1 MQHPY
6 WYVGTLGIIAMEA
19 SYVPQIV
26 RLWRRGQAHDLSVFF
41 PGLNVLGR
49 LLAVVYATL
58 NHELVFGAGFLFGI
72 FIRGSLL
79 AQVVAL
85 KLRAREAE
93 RAEAA
98 ASVVPAAD
106 DSVPAFVGPTSSQ
119 EAA

>member
-1 MQHPY
+1 MQHPH

-49 LLAVVYATL
+49 LFAVIYATL

-85 KLRAREAE
+85 KVRARKAE
-93 RAEAA
+93 KAAEATA
-98 ASVVPAAD
+98 ARTDASSPTFAD
-106 DSVPAFVGPTSSQ
+106 ASPQ

>member
-1 MQHPY
+1 MHNSPF
-6 WYVGTLGIIAMEA
+6 WVVGTLGIVAMEA

-41 PGLNVLGR
+41 PGLNVFGR

-72 FIRGSLL
+72 FVRGSLL

-85 KLRAREAE
+85 KVRKKEDVIADAITDGGPVRSTALAPRE
-93 RAEAA
+93 
-98 ASVVPAAD
+98 PA
-106 DSVPAFVGPTSSQ
+106 
-119 EAA
+119 

>member
-1 MQHPY
+1 MQHPF
-6 WYVGTLGIIAMEA
+6 WFVGTLGIIAMEA

-49 LLAVVYATL
+49 TFAVVYAAL

-85 KLRAREAE
+85 KLRARREALAAKTDALAEAE
-93 RAEAA
+93 PSAPYLPSGTSREAA
-98 ASVVPAAD
+98 
-106 DSVPAFVGPTSSQ
+106 
-119 EAA
+119 

>member
-1 MQHPY
+1 MHNSPF
-6 WYVGTLGIIAMEA
+6 WVVGTLGIVAMEA

-41 PGLNVLGR
+41 PGLNVFGR

-72 FIRGSLL
+72 FVRGSLL

-85 KLRAREAE
+85 KVRKKEDVMADAITDGGPVRSTALAPRE
-93 RAEAA
+93 
-98 ASVVPAAD
+98 PA
-106 DSVPAFVGPTSSQ
+106 
-119 EAA
+119 

>member
-1 MQHPY
+1 MQHSPY
-6 WYVGTLGIIAMEA
+6 WFVGTLGIVAMEA

-49 LLAVVYATL
+49 LLAVVYAAL
-58 NHELVFGAGFLFGI
+58 SHELVFGAGFLFGI

-85 KLRAREAE
+85 KVRAHK
-93 RAEAA
+93 AA
-98 ASVVPAAD
+98 KAD
-106 DSVPAFVGPTSSQ
+106 ALLKESDSSPVLATASQ